1 MALGNE
7 GSLGLSIDMTPF
19 HSNDTPLLCPA
30 MTLGERIRERAAKL
44 GISQAEVGRRADVRQ
59 STINTL
65 VNSNARTTPHLIRLA
80 RVLQTSPAYLMGETD
95 DPDEGAPPPVP
106 APRTQ
111 VVMMPVGMPCE
122 DALAEMY
129 EAQLRVFAKLS
140 GAELARALAKR
151 LPKALALLQSAELY
165 HDLDPQHDDAEGDQA
180 QPLDRPLAQQTQHR

>member
-1 MALGNE
+1 
-7 GSLGLSIDMTPF
+7 
-19 HSNDTPLLCPA
+19 

-95 DPDEGAPPPVP
+95 DPDEGAPPSVP

-111 VVMMPVGMPCE
+111 VVMMPVGMPSE
-122 DALAEMY
+122 DALADMY

-140 GAELARALAKR
+140 GAELARALARR
-151 LPKALALLQSAELY
+151 LPKALVRLQAAELY
-165 HDLDPQHDDAEGDQA
+165 QDLDPQHDDAEDG
-180 QPLDRPLAQQTQHR
+180 PVPTRDRPLAQQSRHR